1 MNTHAADIALAG
13 TVRPRAIHSY
23 LAANGWKRLGPHRG
37 DTGDVYCLRDD
48 QREFVLVPSSKE
60 FADYTTR
67 LLQLSET
74 LGRVE
79 NRHLSMVL
87 ADLSQAEADRVRV
100 RLTEAQ
106 NGTSIPLSTGV
117 CLLEESRKLLLAAAC
132 SVSRSQHMFRDG
144 QDQQATAFIDS
155 VRLDQTERDGFVVNL
170 LVPVSPPLN
179 KPEATRLP
187 IEPLERKAT
196 RMLVSGLRA
205 AQEVTRQ
212 ANRGES
218 IRSFHD
224 RIHKGVSANL
234 CQALANLVNTGS
246 GLEVSVSW
254 SLSRPAPG
262 CRSNERAVVAFSQ
275 SDAPVLQEVARVLGH
290 RQVHHDE
297 RIEGF
302 VSALERD
309 HSDPNGRATIKA
321 VIDDAMVSV
330 KVDFDQG
337 DYDQITKPHNERL
350 GVSLEGDLRREGQRW
365 HLANPRDLMV
375 IEEDD

>member
-1 MNTHAADIALAG
+1 MNTQAADIALAG
-13 TVRPRAIHSY
+13 NVRPRAIHSY
-23 LAANGWKRLGPHRG
+23 LAANGWTKLGSYHG
-37 DTGDVYCLRDD
+37 DTGDVYCLHDD
-48 QREFVLVPSSKE
+48 QRESVLVPSSKE

-87 ADLSQAEADRVRV
+87 ADLSQAETDRVRV

-132 SVSRSQHMFRDG
+132 SVSRPQHMFREG
-144 QDQQATAFIDS
+144 RNQQATAFINS
-155 VRLDQTERDGFVVNL
+155 VRLDRTERDGFVVNL
-170 LVPVSPPLN
+170 LVPVSPSLN

-187 IEPLERKAT
+187 MEPLERKAT

-212 ANRGES
+212 ANRGEP
-218 IRSFHD
+218 IDTFEGLIGR
-224 RIHKGVSANL
+224 GVSANL

-262 CRSNERAVVAFSQ
+262 DRTNERAVVAFSQ

-290 RQVHHDE
+290 RQVRHDE

-309 HSDPNGRATIKA
+309 HSDPDRRATIKA

-330 KVDFDQG
+330 KVDFNPS
-337 DYDQITKPHNERL
+337 DYDRISKAHNERL
-350 GVSLEGDLRREGQRW
+350 SVSIEGDLRREDQRW